1 MLDDGTASTVEDKS
15 ADESADD
22 SPQTSPQRSPYP
34 PPQQSVQQPPQQF
47 HQEFTPLPEWQS
59 APQSASGPA
68 EQVEPPPALLR
79 AATTGAVFLCLVTA
93 LVHVLLVFL
102 HVAPA
107 NPLSQRY
114 SRQINAWVFPLF
126 EQNWRLFAP
135 DPESVN
141 RQISARTMHTAPDGA
156 VRTSGWFDLT
166 AVDNAAVNHDPFPS
180 HTAQNMLR
188 RAWSS
193 YLDNHLV
200 DDRPRTQRALMTQQ
214 YLTNIA
220 SDRVAARRG
229 GSFEALQL
237 RVVTVPIARP
247 VPAGGAG
254 ADAVAPRAPETRF
267 LPWWK
272 VEGTSR
278 GN

>member
-1 MLDDGTASTVEDKS
+1 MLDGTASTD
-15 ADESADD
+15 ADESRD
-22 SPQTSPQRSPYP
+22 
-34 PPQQSVQQPPQQF
+34 
-47 HQEFTPLPEWQS
+47 EFLQ
-59 APQSASGPA
+59 QSASRSAERPA
-68 EQVEPPPALLR
+68 EQSEPPPGFLQAV
-79 AATTGAVFLCLVTA
+79 TSTAVFLCLATA

-102 HVAPA
+102 HVAPP

-114 SRQINAWVFPLF
+114 SRQVNAWVFPLF

-141 RQISARTMHTAPDGA
+141 RQISARTLHTAPDGT
-156 VRTSGWFDLT
+156 VRVSGWFDLT
-166 AVDNAAVNHDPFPS
+166 AVDNSAVEHNPFPS

-193 YLDNHLV
+193 YLENHVV
-200 DDRPRTQRALMTQQ
+200 DDQPRSQRALMTQR

-220 SDRVAARRG
+220 SDRVAAHRR
-229 GSFEALQL
+229 GSFEAIQL
-237 RVVTVPIARP
+237 RVVTVPIAAP
-247 VPAGGAG
+247 APAGGAG
-254 ADAVAPRAPETRF
+254 AAAVAPRTADTRY

-272 VEGTSR
+272 VEVDSR